1 MARIKQIRGSENGM
15 KIVNT
20 LFLLSA
26 LIRNRGIIFIAC
38 IVWIIYLLY
47 CIKHTQSK
55 AARWI
60 YIIFA
65 VYAAILLLLNILTC
79 FGFFS

>member
-1 MARIKQIRGSENGM
+1 MARIKQILCSENGM

-38 IVWIIYLLY
+38 IVWIVYLLY
-47 CIKHTQSK
+47 CIRHTKSK

-60 YIIFA
+60 YIILTA
-65 VYAAILLLLNILTC
+65 YAAVLLLLNILAY
-79 FGFFS
+79 FGLFS